1 MKMVEDAIEQLKA
14 ENVTEISLKD
24 IQARMLEPKSL
35 TSISNQLNTNLGFY
49 IPRCQNIHTQ

>member
-49 IPRCQNIHTQ
+49 IPWCQNIHTQ